1 MTTTRSDNESSLD
14 AGVVCATGESDMAQ
28 EYYRLELTSTTLR
41 VTTLFA
47 LLPGPEV
54 RVMMARSGGSPEF
67 AASPTRETNG
77 LQTDI
82 ARLGTSLGKAFRKQY
97 DVKSIQ
103 SER

>member
-54 RVMMARSGGSPEF
+54 RVMMARSGV
-67 AASPTRETNG
+67 
-77 LQTDI
+77 
-82 ARLGTSLGKAFRKQY
+82 RLSSRLRRLEKRTVFKLTSLDLGHHLAKR
-97 DVKSIQ
+97 SG
-103 SER
+103 SSTM